1 MCAGPGI
8 FLIVVGAILAFAVRD
23 RIDAIDLTTIG
34 WIMMGGGVLAAL
46 ISLVNGNRTG
56 RMGSGYASR
65 STSHV
70 DPNTGTRVDETR
82 IDGI

>member
-1 MCAGPGI
+1 M
-8 FLIVVGAILAFAVRD
+8 
-23 RIDAIDLTTIG
+23 IG
-34 WIMMGGGVLAAL
+34 WIMMGGGVLAVL